1 MIPEGGNPPTPPE
14 RPSPGQDTSEVSGS
28 EKPQLVPRPP
38 NQPPPAQMSPRPSL
52 LEEVKRTPPQ
62 PPQDNAVSP
71 AEVDP
76 TVSEKQGEEAERF
89 MRSCREM
96 ICRFEDMLEGAQ
108 PYTQL
113 RIREHLVELTT
124 KIRASA
130 RVQNIAERRL
140 EVAAPLYLIFKMI
153 IPVM

>member
-1 MIPEGGNPPTPPE
+1 M
-14 RPSPGQDTSEVSGS
+14 SEEQG
-28 EKPQLVPRPP
+28 
-38 NQPPPAQMSPRPSL
+38 A
-52 LEEVKRTPPQ
+52 EE
-62 PPQDNAVSP
+62 
-71 AEVDP
+71 
-76 TVSEKQGEEAERF
+76 ERF

-96 ICRFEDMLEGAQ
+96 ICRFEDMLEGGQ
-108 PYTQL
+108 PNTQL

-130 RVQNIAERRL
+130 RVQNIAACRL